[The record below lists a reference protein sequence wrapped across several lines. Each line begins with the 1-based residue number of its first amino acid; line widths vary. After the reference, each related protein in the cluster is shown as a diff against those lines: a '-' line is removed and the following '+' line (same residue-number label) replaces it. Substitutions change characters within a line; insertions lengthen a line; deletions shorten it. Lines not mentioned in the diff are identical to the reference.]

1 MPTPPEL
8 RMSFADRAA
17 LALELESNLKH
28 GRAFVKDAEGIEA
41 LTDCSLR
48 IVHPEDGAELSL
60 RAQAVLV
67 CESGPMRG
75 IGVQLRPFDSSV
87 AAQLDAFVAG
97 VRPEP
102 APVATD
108 GLDASAAAS
117 GEAASTSVTEG
128 SAPDAASAAADPEPD
143 LADRENEDDHD
154 DDALVGD
161 EEENAADDDP
171 SLPVDQ
177 QKQPARHE
185 RLRKLSL
192 TDQQKIA
199 RTGDLNDRVTLE
211 RIYGKH
217 VWEGLLHNPKLTVPE
232 VARIA
237 RKGTMPRPLLEFIV
251 DNNAWIQAAIVRR
264 ALLGNPRVSGEA
276 IMKLLRITP
285 KHELRAIYKTTTY
298 STQVREAARKVLDM

>member
-28 GRAFVKDAEGIEA
+28 GRAFVKDADGIEA

-75 IGVQLRPFDSSV
+75 IGVQLRPFDSTV
-87 AAQLDAFVAG
+87 AAQLEAFVAG
-97 VRPEP
+97 ERPEP

-108 GLDASAAAS
+108 ASAAAP
-117 GEAASTSVTEG
+117 GEAASTGATEG
-128 SAPDAASAAADPEPD
+128 SAPDAASVAADPARE
-143 LADRENEDDHD
+143 LADGENEDDHD
-154 DDALVGD
+154 HDALVGD
-161 EEENAADDDP
+161 EEENAADNDS

-251 DNNAWIQAAIVRR
+251 DNNAWVQAAIVRR

-285 KHELRAIYKTTTY
+285 KHELRVIHKTTTY